1 MVLIIISRYENNTKR
16 SITKKEKRQGKI
28 SRIGRKWYRTTLGKT
43 HSNLPTPGSLVEEM
57 IKDLST
63 LLLESE
69 KETVPKVKI
78 KVDAFRNLEIDNQ
91 DKYPLDDFLVD
102 DMFRDDFLCLN
113 LCLKKMKSRNLKEL
127 EDLAKVAPWM
137 LLCKCNSQKCNE
149 EIEE

>member
-1 MVLIIISRYENNTKR
+1 MVGNGIVQLL
-16 SITKKEKRQGKI
+16 EKHIQT
-28 SRIGRKWYRTTLGKT
+28 YQLLGPNET
-43 HSNLPTPGSLVEEM
+43 LVEEM

-102 DMFRDDFLCLN
+102 NMFRDDFLCLN
-113 LCLKKMKSRNLKEL
+113 VCLKKMKSRNLKKL